1 MNMAFVMLNC
11 LIVVFA
17 VFWLFLIIIFEH
29 KNCDR
34 QENCMLRGWIAKKE
48 IILILAR
55 IILREFLFK
64 GNNEIMLVF
73 VVDIFLL
80 VSWTLTMITSY
91 CKDMNEEMVNE

>member
-1 MNMAFVMLNC
+1 MAFGMLNC

-17 VFWLFLIIIFEH
+17 VFWLFLIIIFER

-48 IILILAR
+48 IILIWAR

-64 GNNEIMLVF
+64 GDNEIEF

-91 CKDMNEEMVNE
+91 CKDMNEELVNE